1 MPVQIQSSFLTRVFR
16 GLSSRNYRLFFL
28 GHSLSLVGGWVQR
41 TALIWLVYRLTGSA
55 QMLGLVVFLGLF
67 PSVLIAPFAGVLSDR
82 FDRRSIMVRV
92 QIILALHAGLLFW
105 LSATDRIAMWNILPL
120 ALFFG
125 VSIAFEMPTRQA
137 FVRDLAGQPSDMGN
151 LIALN
156 STIFNLSRLVGP
168 PIAGF
173 LITLTG
179 EWLCFLLNTG
189 TFVVVIAALQAMR
202 LPQKSAAR
210 DGETMLIGV
219 TRGMRYAWTHP
230 TIRISLLLLTTF
242 SLMGMVYFVL
252 LPVIAAEVLAG
263 GPATLGWLTG
273 APAVG
278 ALIGSFFLA
287 SRTSAKDLTTII
299 PRATLVFGCAIL
311 CLAFARTLP
320 LALVALSVAGFG
332 MIVQNTGTNTLI
344 QHHVDDRMRG
354 RVMSLFTASL
364 LGTSPIGSLL
374 GGFASD
380 RIGVAATLATSGL
393 ACMALSLSY
402 RFQVA
407 RMDRVSADGESCQDH
422 SGELNP
428 EEPLPK

>member
-1 MPVQIQSSFLTRVFR
+1 MAVFFQSSFLTRIFR

-41 TALIWLVYRLTGSA
+41 TALVWLVYRLTGSA
-55 QMLGLVVFLGLF
+55 QMLGLVVFLALF

-82 FDRRSIMVRV
+82 FDRRTIMVRV
-92 QIILALHAGLLFW
+92 QVILAIHAGLLFW

-120 ALFFG
+120 SLLFG

-137 FVRDLAGQPSDMGN
+137 FVRDLAGNSADMGN

-173 LITLTG
+173 LIALTG
-179 EWLCFLLNTG
+179 EWLCFLLNTA
-189 TFVVVIAALQAMR
+189 TFVVVIAVLQAMR
-202 LPQKSAAR
+202 LSPRSSDH
-210 DGETMLIGV
+210 DGETMLAGV
-219 TRGMRYAWTHP
+219 SKGLRYAWTHP
-230 TIRISLLLLTTF
+230 TIRTSLMLLTTF

-252 LPVIAAEVLAG
+252 LPIIAAEVLGG

-273 APAVG
+273 APAIG
-278 ALIGSFFLA
+278 ALLGSFYLA

-299 PRATLVFGCAIL
+299 PRATLIF
-311 CLAFARTLP
+311 
-320 LALVALSVAGFG
+320 LALIALSVAGFG

-380 RIGVAATLATSGL
+380 RIGVTATLATSGIACVALGL
-393 ACMALSLSY
+393 AY

-407 RMDRVSADGESCQDH
+407 RMDGRFTDGERGQHRTSE
-422 SGELNP
+422 SGVDGPFL
-428 EEPLPK
+428 K